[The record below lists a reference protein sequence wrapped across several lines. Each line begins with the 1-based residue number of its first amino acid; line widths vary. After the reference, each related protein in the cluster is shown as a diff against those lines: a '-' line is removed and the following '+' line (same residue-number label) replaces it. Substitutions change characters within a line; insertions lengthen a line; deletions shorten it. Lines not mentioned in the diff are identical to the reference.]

1 MRRQIRF
8 TRKVIESLPPCP
20 ADHSS
25 REIEYTSVEAPPG
38 LKLVVTKRGIKSWLL
53 RYSITPPGQLVSQKR
68 AIKLGE
74 FPSMEPAEAC
84 KIALEIRSQ
93 IAKGIDPLD
102 TRHKEADEPTL
113 DQFFQKEYL
122 PHARTTLRS
131 AKDVESRWRLHVSP
145 VIGHLRLR
153 DIKPG
158 DVLRLHDTKRSQLC
172 SATAN
177 RILALLKRVF
187 NVAIMLERCDKNP
200 CRGVRMH
207 AEHNVRN
214 RTLAG
219 EELKRFVTA
228 LADEPNRVAA
238 DFFLYAL
245 ATAGRREECLQMTW
259 DEVSLPQA
267 IWTIPASRSKN
278 GKSRAV
284 PLNELALQVLRN
296 RLAVRRSQYVF
307 PGRDSG
313 PLNNPSKAFK
323 RVMARAGIADLK
335 IHDLRRSAA
344 TILINNGGNISQAQ
358 KLLGHSSS
366 TLTATRYAFLAE
378 SQVRDASQRVSSAI
392 TEACGLPAG

>member
-25 REIEYTSVEAPPG
+25 REIEYTSAEAPPG
-38 LKLVVTKRGIKSWLL
+38 LKLVVTRRGAKSWLL
-53 RYSITPPGQLVSQKR
+53 RYTIIPPGQSNSLRR

-74 FPSMEPAEAC
+74 FPAMEPSEAC
-84 KIALEIRSQ
+84 QIALEMRAQ
-93 IAKGIDPLD
+93 IAKRIDPLD
-102 TRHKEADEPTL
+102 ARDKVAEEPTL
-113 DQFFQKEYL
+113 DQFFQMEYL
-122 PHARTTLRS
+122 PHAKTTLRS

-145 VIGHLRLR
+145 VLGHLRLR

-158 DVLRLHDTKRSQLC
+158 DVLRLHDSKRVQTC
-172 SATAN
+172 AATAN
-177 RILALLKRVF
+177 RVLALIKRAF
-187 NVAIMLERCDKNP
+187 NIAIAMEHCEKNP

-207 AEHNVRN
+207 AENNVRS

-219 EELKRFVTA
+219 EELKRFVAA

-238 DFFLYAL
+238 DFMLFAL
-245 ATAGRREECLQMTW
+245 ASAGRREECLQMTW
-259 DEVSLPQA
+259 AEVSLEQA
-267 IWTIPASRSKN
+267 TWTIPAHRSKN
-278 GKSRAV
+278 GKSRTV
-284 PLNELALQVLRN
+284 PLNDVALRVLRN
-296 RLAVRRSQYVF
+296 RLAHRSSEYVF
-307 PGRDSG
+307 PGRDKG
-313 PLNNPSKAFK
+313 PCCNPNRAFK
-323 RVMARAGIADLK
+323 RVLERAGIVDLK

-344 TILINNGGNISQAQ
+344 TILINNGGNITQAQ

>member
-25 REIEYTSVEAPPG
+25 REIEYSSLEAPAG
-38 LKLVVTKRGIKSWLL
+38 LKLVVTRRGVKSWLL
-53 RYSITPPGQLVSQKR
+53 RYSIIPPGQSDSLRR

-74 FPSMEPAEAC
+74 FPTMEPSEAC
-84 KIALEIRSQ
+84 QIALEMRGQ
-93 IAKGIDPLD
+93 IAKRIDPLD
-102 TRHKEADEPTL
+102 TRDKVADEPTL

-131 AKDVESRWRLHVSP
+131 AKDVEGRWRLHVAPMLGSM
-145 VIGHLRLR
+145 RMR

-158 DVLRLHDTKRSQLC
+158 DVLRLHDSKRVETC
-172 SATAN
+172 AATAN
-177 RILALLKRVF
+177 RILALVKRVF

-207 AEHNVRN
+207 AEQNIRN

-219 EELKRFVTA
+219 EELKRFVEA

-259 DEVSLPQA
+259 DEVSLERE
-267 IWTIPASRSKN
+267 IWTIPAHRSKS
-278 GKSRAV
+278 GKSRTV
-284 PLNELALQVLRN
+284 PLNTLALQVLRS
-296 RLAVRRSQYVF
+296 RMECRRSNYVF
-307 PGRDSG
+307 PGQHSG
-313 PLNNPSKAFK
+313 PFNNPSKAFK
-323 RVMARAGIADLK
+323 RVLERAGIADLK

-344 TILINNGGNISQAQ
+344 TILINNGGSISQAQ
-358 KLLGHSSS
+358 KLLGHSSA

-378 SQVRDASQRVSSAI
+378 SQVADGSRRISSAI
-392 TEACGLPAG
+392 SEACGLPAG

>member
-25 REIEYTSVEAPPG
+25 REIEYTSAEAPPG

-53 RYSITPPGQLVSQKR
+53 RYSITPPGQSASVKR

-74 FPSMEPAEAC
+74 FPGMEPPEAC
-84 KIALEIRSQ
+84 QLALEMRGQ

-102 TRHKEADEPTL
+102 TRDKIADEPTL

-131 AKDVESRWRLHVSP
+131 AKDVEGRWRLHVSP
-145 VIGHLRLR
+145 VLGHLRLR

-158 DVLRLHDTKRSQLC
+158 DVLRLHDTKRTELC
-172 SATAN
+172 AASSN
-177 RILALLKRVF
+177 RILALVKRVM
-187 NVAIMLERCDKNP
+187 NVSIMLERCEKNP
-200 CRGVRMH
+200 CRGIRMH

-219 EELKRFVTA
+219 GELGRFVAA

-238 DFFLYAL
+238 DFMLFAL
-245 ATAGRREECLQMTW
+245 SSAGRREECLQMTW
-259 DEVSLPQA
+259 AEVSMERA
-267 IWTIPASRSKN
+267 TWTIPASRSKN
-278 GKSRAV
+278 GKSRIV
-284 PLNELALQVLRN
+284 PLNEVALQVLRSRMEN
-296 RLAVRRSQYVF
+296 RRSEYVF

-313 PLNNPSKAFK
+313 PLNNPTKAFK
-323 RVMARAGIADLK
+323 RVLARAGIVDLK

-344 TILINNGGNISQAQ
+344 TILINNGGSISQAQ

-378 SQVRDASQRVSSAI
+378 SQVADGSRKISSAI
-392 TEACGLPAG
+392 SEACGLPAG

>member
-8 TRKVIESLPPCP
+8 TRKVIEALPPCP

-25 REIEYTSVEAPPG
+25 REIEYTSAEAPPG

-53 RYSITPPGQLVSQKR
+53 RYTIIPPGQSDSQRR

-74 FPSMEPAEAC
+74 FPAMEPSEAC
-84 KIALEIRSQ
+84 QIALEMRGQ
-93 IAKGIDPLD
+93 IAKRIDPLD
-102 TRHKEADEPTL
+102 ARDKEAEEPTL

-131 AKDVESRWRLHVSP
+131 AKDVEGRWRLHVSP
-145 VIGHLRLR
+145 MLGSMRLR

-158 DVLRLHDTKRSQLC
+158 DVLRLHDTKRTQLC
-172 SATAN
+172 PASAN

-187 NVAIMLERCDKNP
+187 NVAIMLERCEKNP
-200 CRGVRMH
+200 SRGIRMH
-207 AEHNVRN
+207 AEQNIRN

-259 DEVSLPQA
+259 NEVSLERET
-267 IWTIPASRSKN
+267 WTIPASRSKN
-278 GKSRAV
+278 GKSRIV
-284 PLNELALQVLRN
+284 PLNDVALQVLHK
-296 RLAVRRSQYVF
+296 RLAQRRSEYVF

-313 PLNNPSKAFK
+313 PYNNPHKALK
-323 RVMARAGIADLK
+323 RVLERAGISDLK

-344 TILINNGGNISQAQ
+344 TILINNGGSISQAQ
-358 KLLGHSSS
+358 KLLGHSTS

-378 SQVRDASQRVSSAI
+378 SQVADGSRRISSAI
-392 TEACGLPAG
+392 SEACGLPAG

>member
-20 ADHSS
+20 ADHTS
-25 REIEYTSVEAPPG
+25 REIEYTSAEAPPG
-38 LKLVVTKRGIKSWLL
+38 LKLVVSKRGIKSWLL
-53 RYSITPPGQLVSQKR
+53 RYSITPPGQSFPLKR

-74 FPSMEPAEAC
+74 FPGMEPTEAC
-84 KIALEIRSQ
+84 QIALEMRGQ

-102 TRHKEADEPTL
+102 ARDKAADEPTL

-131 AKDVESRWRLHVSP
+131 AKDVEGRWRLHVSP
-145 VIGHLRLR
+145 VLGSMRMR

-158 DVLRLHDTKRSQLC
+158 DVLRLHDSKRTQLC
-172 SATAN
+172 AASAN
-177 RILALLKRVF
+177 RILALIKRVF
-187 NVAIMLERCDKNP
+187 NVAIMLERCEKNP

-207 AEHNVRN
+207 AEQNVRN

-219 EELKRFVTA
+219 QELKRFVAA

-259 DEVSLPQA
+259 DEVSLQQE

-278 GKSRAV
+278 GKSRTV
-284 PLNELALQVLRN
+284 PLNELAMQVLRN
-296 RLAVRRSQYVF
+296 RLAHRRSQYVF

-313 PLNNPSKAFK
+313 PFNNPSKAFK
-323 RVMARAGIADLK
+323 RVLERAGIVDLK

-378 SQVRDASQRVSSAI
+378 SQVRDASQRVSNAI
-392 TEACGLPAG
+392 AEACSLPAG